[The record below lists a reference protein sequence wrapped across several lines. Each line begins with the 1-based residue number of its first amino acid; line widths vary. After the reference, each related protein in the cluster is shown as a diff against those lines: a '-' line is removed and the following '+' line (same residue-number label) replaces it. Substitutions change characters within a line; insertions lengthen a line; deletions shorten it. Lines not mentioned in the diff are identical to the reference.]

1 MSEHSCI
8 GKACPEPL
16 GETQDN
22 LHQRINVSAT
32 FACLGALSFWSLGPI
47 FIKYLT
53 GYVDSW
59 TQNLLRYSV
68 ACLFWLPFL
77 VLSIKTKRLDHR
89 VWRRALIPGMA
100 NILMQS
106 LYAAAFYY
114 IGPAFMVLQMKTNII
129 WIAGF
134 SFIFFSEERAL
145 IRSKRFWIGLML
157 SVVGLIGVMYHE
169 VEIGEARIIT
179 GIIVAQ
185 AAAFMWGVYT
195 ISVKIAF
202 RDIDSRSG
210 FSVISIYTVAG
221 LAVSTLLFGKVETTA
236 QMGAWQWAC
245 VVISGITA
253 IALAHTLYYAAMRR
267 IGATIPSLVILA
279 QPFIVLAISYV
290 LFGESMNIF
299 QLFFGIVLLIG
310 SALAIW
316 AQQHLKR
323 NGQSPKHSKSL

>member
-1 MSEHSCI
+1 MSEQ
-8 GKACPEPL
+8 G
-16 GETQDN
+16 
-22 LHQRINVSAT
+22 RIQKVDVSAT
-32 FACLGALSFWSLGPI
+32 FACLGSLAFWSLGPI

-77 VLSIKTKRLDHR
+77 VLSIRTKRLDHR
-89 VWRRALIPGMA
+89 VWRRAILPGIA

-106 LYAAAFYY
+106 LWAAAFYY
-114 IGPAFMVLQMKTNII
+114 IGPAFMVLQTKTNII

-134 SFIFFSEERAL
+134 SFILFSEERAL
-145 IRSKRFWIGLML
+145 VRSKRFWIGLTL

-169 VEIGEARIIT
+169 VDLGQARIIT
-179 GIIVAQ
+179 GIIIAQ

-195 ISVKIAF
+195 LSVKVAF

-221 LAVSTLLFGKVETTA
+221 LAVSALLFGKVETAA

-253 IALAHTLYYAAMRR
+253 IALAHTLYYSAIRR
-267 IGATIPSLVILA
+267 IGATIPALVILA

-290 LFGESMNIF
+290 VFGESMNIF
-299 QLFFGIVLLIG
+299 QLLFGVVLLIG

-323 NGQSPKHSKSL
+323 NGQPRPGGNSIS